1 MNEDHAFDPRSIKRP
16 DEALLTYYVLLSALT
31 LVAFPI
37 VFLPRWFKY
46 KTLRYELDD
55 EGVSMSWGLL
65 FRKEIYL
72 TYRRIQDIHV
82 TRNLIQRW
90 LGLADVAVQTASG
103 GAGVEMTIEG
113 VREPD
118 KLRDFLYTNM
128 RGARGT
134 VEEETAAVGAEESP
148 HASTKSLT
156 CFDKSAIRCAAC
168 ESAPAGSE
176 AGREYAQRS
185 RRKLDL
191 WRDLGPAR
199 RHGFACRM
207 GRRRCPRNNPTR
219 SPVHPAP
226 GFLRYLKFRFWL
238 LLTIFDGMIVIAW
251 IAIAVAS
258 PRRGR
263 AVAHSRARDRRG
275 PRRRRLRRA
284 ASTLRHDLVRDVEP

>member
-1 MNEDHAFDPRSIKRP
+1 MRARQRSHAMNEDGAFDPRSIKRP

-55 EGVSMSWGLL
+55 EGVSMSWGVL

-134 VEEETAAVGAEESP
+134 REDESAAVGAEESA
-148 HASTKSLT
+148 HASDEVTDLLRQIRDSLR
-156 CFDKSAIRCAAC
+156 SVR
-168 ESAPAGSE
+168 ERAGE
-176 AGREYAQRS
+176 VGGR
-185 RRKLDL
+185 
-191 WRDLGPAR
+191 
-199 RHGFACRM
+199 
-207 GRRRCPRNNPTR
+207 T
-219 SPVHPAP
+219 
-226 GFLRYLKFRFWL
+226 
-238 LLTIFDGMIVIAW
+238 
-251 IAIAVAS
+251 
-258 PRRGR
+258 
-263 AVAHSRARDRRG
+263 
-275 PRRRRLRRA
+275 
-284 ASTLRHDLVRDVEP
+284 